1 MSGKE
6 LLEKALNDEN
16 WKIKQI
22 QECLELLSEE
32 RERSLYLKLL
42 KKLFILEDQELLI
55 TFIKKYKIPMC
66 AYDDQYMNEIT
77 TLLGGHGSDLFN
89 LLFRI

>member
-22 QECLELLSEE
+22 QEC
-32 RERSLYLKLL
+32 
-42 KKLFILEDQELLI
+42 IELLI
-55 TFIKKYKIPMC
+55 SISYNVYSSIGSKSEKELSIYLTIFRKLYFLEDNKLFNEFIKF
-66 AYDDQYMNEIT
+66 
-77 TLLGGHGSDLFN
+77 L
-89 LLFRI
+89 